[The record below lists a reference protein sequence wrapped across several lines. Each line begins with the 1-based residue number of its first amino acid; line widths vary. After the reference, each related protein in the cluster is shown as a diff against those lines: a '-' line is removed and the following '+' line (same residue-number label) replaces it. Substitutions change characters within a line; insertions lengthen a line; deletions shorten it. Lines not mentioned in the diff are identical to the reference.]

1 MAVSPALPPL
11 ALVYHGVDDV
21 PLRRDPY
28 GLFVAPRDLRR
39 HISRLRSWGY
49 RLVTFGRLATL
60 AIEGRADGHAALTF
74 DDGLADNLHVL
85 APLLEAV
92 AADATVFVVSGWLG
106 RPHPNAP
113 DARILEADE
122 LATLAAV
129 PGVEI
134 GSHSALHE
142 NLAALSRDEAERDLA
157 LSKRELEEITGAPIE
172 VAAYPFGLATVE
184 TAEACRRA
192 GYRAACRISGQGSWS
207 DPFDLPR
214 QDMDNGSTM
223 LALRL
228 KRDGRYEPLMRR
240 WPARTARSL
249 VRRARMVAR

>member
-1 MAVSPALPPL
+1 MAVLPALPPL

-28 GLFVAPRDLRR
+28 GLFVAPRDVRR

-49 RLVTFGRLATL
+49 SLVTFGRLATL
-60 AIEGRADGHAALTF
+60 ADERRAHGHAALTF

-85 APLLEAV
+85 APLLDEL
-92 AADATVFVVSGWLG
+92 AAEATVFVVSGWLG

-113 DARILEADE
+113 RARILETDE
-122 LATLAAV
+122 LAALAAA

-134 GSHSALHE
+134 GSHSVRHD

-157 LSKRELEEITGAPIE
+157 RSKQELEEITGAPVD
-172 VAAYPFGLATVE
+172 VAAYPFGLATAE

-192 GYRAACRISGQGSWS
+192 GYRAACRISGEGSWS
-207 DPFDLPR
+207 DPYNLPR
-214 QDMDNGSTM
+214 QGMDNGSTM
-223 LALRL
+223 L
-228 KRDGRYEPLMRR
+228 P
-240 WPARTARSL
+240 PPP
-249 VRRARMVAR
+249 